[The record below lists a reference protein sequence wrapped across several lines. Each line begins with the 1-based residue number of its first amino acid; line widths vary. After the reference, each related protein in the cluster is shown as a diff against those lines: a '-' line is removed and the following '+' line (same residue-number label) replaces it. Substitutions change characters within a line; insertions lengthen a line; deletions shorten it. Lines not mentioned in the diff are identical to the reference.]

1 MCVAG
6 GTGVLWWLYVDHR
19 KALQDQTVSALGK
32 EVASDN
38 VQALMVYAIGA
49 TIFTVY
55 ICVCG

>member
-1 MCVAG
+1 M
-6 GTGVLWWLYVDHR
+6 LWWLYVDHR